1 MLAVTMLTG
10 MAIPAQAAENDI
22 FNPGVLE
29 LDGSRTFTISKTK
42 SSAFFSFTPE
52 TTGCYEFRIQNRK
65 LKDVDVDFGIMD
77 NYAMMLTSAGEVD
90 AARYRGVSDTL
101 ATAMTLQAGE
111 RYLIYFTAYNQ
122 EQWERPVDFNV
133 NVGMHTHD
141 VIEGNIKATHHD
153 DGENYKLCKYC
164 DEYKGYMND
173 YNAYETV
180 ALSKTSYT
188 YDGKEK
194 KPGVTVTDW
203 LGDPISKSEYTRLI
217 PRAPRM

>member
-1 MLAVTMLTG
+1 MCPLWGALIFLPAYKETKKARIFIKKLLSTLLAVLLAVTMLTG

-77 NYAMMLTSAGEVD
+77 NYVMMLTSAEEVD

-111 RYLIYFTAYNQ
+111 RYLIYFIAYNQ
-122 EQWERPVDFNV
+122 EHGSARWIL
-133 NVGMHTHD
+133 M
-141 VIEGNIKATHHD
+141 
-153 DGENYKLCKYC
+153 
-164 DEYKGYMND
+164 
-173 YNAYETV
+173 
-180 ALSKTSYT
+180 
-188 YDGKEK
+188 
-194 KPGVTVTDW
+194 
-203 LGDPISKSEYTRLI
+203 
-217 PRAPRM
+217 